1 MASHSFKTGLT
12 ILLIC
17 FYSSHSFS
25 QDIYSSKESSRF
37 SFTLGMTSTS
47 LLKDTFGYKSGILFN
62 GGFMYSVAVSE
73 KFNVGANLL
82 YTGKSLKN
90 DSPIIKYR
98 YFYIDLPIFMQ
109 YQLSD
114 NIRINLGGQY
124 SWHTNSK
131 VIVIDGSNSTGINIE
146 KSGSIKDNDYGFL
159 AGAEI
164 DLNHA
169 ISLAAR
175 YTLSGSTFFEKNKIN
190 FGVFQFSINYLVYSS
205 HKNFFSKNK
214 IDKQ

>member
-1 MASHSFKTGLT
+1 MTSHFLKTGLS

-37 SFTLGMTSTS
+37 SFTAGMTSTT
-47 LLKDTFGYKSGILFN
+47 LLKDTFGYKPGILCN
-62 GGFMYSVAVSE
+62 GGFMYSLAISE
-73 KFNVGANLL
+73 KFNVVGNLL

-98 YFYIDLPIFMQ
+98 YFYIDLPIYLQ

-114 NIRINLGGQY
+114 NIRLNLGGQY
-124 SWHTNSK
+124 SWFTNSK
-131 VIVIDGSNSTGINIE
+131 AIVIDGSNSTGVNVE
-146 KSGSIKDNDYGFL
+146 KSGSLKESDYGFL

-175 YTLSGSTFFEKNKIN
+175 YTLSGSTFFEMNKIN
-190 FGVFQFSINYLVYSS
+190 FGVFQFSFNYLIYSS
-205 HKNFFSKNK
+205 HKKIFSRTKTEN
-214 IDKQ
+214 Q